1 MLGVVASVCTWLKV
15 WTVSNFAQQLPKF
28 WRNLMQQGV
37 QTDAA
42 CNIPQMLRSF
52 ARGFKAARKG
62 KSKQG
67 FDLAKLNPTASFT
80 F

>member
-1 MLGVVASVCTWLKV
+1 
-15 WTVSNFAQQLPKF
+15 
-28 WRNLMQQGV
+28 MQQGV

-67 FDLAKLNPTASFT
+67 FDFAKLNPTAAFT